1 MELQV
6 RQTGVERVDLVAG
19 VALAVHILRAP
30 GDDGV
35 VRVDGGGGGGGV
47 VERRDLPGAQAPPGG
62 GEAGERLL
70 SAGGVEGEAGGGGV
84 RLTGMGSWVAVLLGR
99 AGEVVGA
106 WRGDAGFPEHA
117 GMEGHGGSV
126 VDRGVFG

>member
-1 MELQV
+1 VELQV

-35 VRVDGGGGGGGV
+35 VRVDGGGGV

-62 GEAGERLL
+62 GEAGEPLL
-70 SAGGVEGEAGGGGV
+70 SAGGVEREAGGGGV
-84 RLTGMGSWVAVLLGR
+84 RVTGMGSWVAVLLGR

-106 WRGDAGFPEHA
+106 WRGDAGFLEHA